1 MGIGLNEADV
11 IVGNICSSRRS
22 KSAVGSRVNMASRIE
37 SYTVGGEIL
46 VSESVRGAAVDVL
59 RIDGQ
64 RDVLPKGGE
73 VSLRICD
80 VGGHARAVPAAQ

>member
-1 MGIGLNEADV
+1 M
-11 IVGNICSSRRS
+11 S
-22 KSAVGSRVNMASRIE
+22 MASRIE
-37 SYTVGGEIL
+37 PYTVGGEIL
-46 VSESVRGAAVDVL
+46 VSEAVRHAAVDVL

-80 VGGHARAVPAAQ
+80 VGGHSRAVPAAQ